1 VTRIG
6 ATTVRLGVVLFVAG
20 CSFPS
25 LSKTPTVR
33 FRGEAVDPVGD
44 TASVAD
50 QRVARPADLVYARV
64 EITDAAVRFTARF
77 APGSLDSATTG
88 VAFLLDTDLDPGTGQ
103 RDPGIGVDYLVRL
116 HAGPLRGATLA
127 RAVTDANCAT
137 PGVPCRYEPVDH
149 TDIVISKDEM
159 ETLIPRSAF
168 TKIERLNFRA
178 IAYANLDGG
187 RQTRT
192 SDNMPNLPAQFVMV
206 R

>member
-1 VTRIG
+1 MM
-6 ATTVRLGVVLFVAG
+6 RLGVVLLVGG

-25 LSKTPTVR
+25 LSKSPTVR
-33 FRGEAVDPVGD
+33 FRGDAVDPVGD

-64 EITDAAVRFTARF
+64 EITDAAVRFTTRF

-88 VAFLLDTDLDPGTGQ
+88 VAFLLDTDLDPDTGQ
-103 RDPGIGVDYLVRL
+103 REPGLGIDYLVRL
-116 HAGPLRGATLA
+116 NAGPVRGATLA

-137 PGVPCRYEPVDH
+137 SGVPCRYEPIDH
-149 TDIVISKDEM
+149 ADIVLSKDEM

-168 TKIERLNFRA
+168 VKIERVNFRA

-192 SDNMPNLPAQFVMV
+192 SDHIPNLPAQFVMV